1 MVSNLDYT
9 PKLALK
15 KGFEHVPKTLK
26 VESRGIATNRRNTLK
41 TLAFRQCSIFVPP
54 LRTP

>member
-26 VESRGIATNRRNTLK
+26 VESRGIEPRSDSRAYSL
-41 TLAFRQCSIFVPP
+41 
-54 LRTP
+54 LRV